1 MNIKAPTNTQYLE
14 LYSKYPQTLVCPCKQ
29 ISMNYDTFISIEYTF
44 HQVCTSVF
52 ISQGWIDFLTEEYY
66 VNDLYID
73 DYRLTSI
80 FTFQTL
86 STFCGL
92 VKQTISNRLSQFNSN
107 QYVSAFAIPSEIF
120 DPQVQTLVDQF
131 KLSTTNDFLLSLATI
146 RDTTQ
151 SNALFSAQITNYE
164 MYLLGGRGY
173 AYTYPMSYGDCSCS
187 LSATCIEQSS
197 MFRYSNG
204 RVLYSVPG
212 MYTGCYIVE
221 SLLQSNLKCFY
232 NQTCINKVLSYYA
245 TPSSMNI
252 TALDNSLPSNFFP
265 NSTLE
270 EVINEMMVEQFI
282 PSVIYNSYYNACQP
296 TECTYTYPAKNSII
310 YIVTTLIGLLGGL
323 ITVLKLIIP
332 PVVMFIRKKQE
343 RSQLDIEIIEGE
355 ERYSI
360 GQKLKNYLITY
371 NTFPSFPPS
380 TDERQLQ
387 SERISTRV
395 YIILLTLSLAILLLY
410 NSLINITETVND
422 KAPTMTKYL
431 ELYSTYP
438 QTLICPCTQ
447 ISISYNRFLSIEYTF
462 HQVCTSVF
470 ITQNWTNYLSTSYGD
485 DDVYLDDFR
494 LTSSFTFQAL
504 SALCQ
509 LINQTVSNRLSQFYS
524 SQYVSASVIPSEI
537 FDPQARTLVD
547 QYISSTTTDFLL
559 SLTTIRNTTQSNA
572 LFTGLQTNYYFITQN
587 DTQYPDP
594 YVLAYGNCNCSSSP
608 KCVTQSSIYN
618 YPDPTTL
625 LSVPGIY
632 LGCYV
637 IESLLQ
643 SNLECFYN
651 QTCIDQLQ
659 SYFSSTSLM
668 NITALDESLSVKF
681 RKNSTIEAVV
691 DQLMMEQWNQTIMY
705 DRYFNACKPFE
716 CTYTHQTKNQL
727 IYIVTTLIGLL
738 GGLITMLKLIVPRV
752 VRFIRREQVQ
762 PTPPIAAMSINERIH
777 LLYGKVKSYIQNFNL
792 FSSIPPS
799 TDEHQLRNE
808 KISTRLFIILLTL
821 SLAVLLLYNSLINVT
836 QTVNVKAPTMTK
848 YLELYS
854 TYSQALIC
862 PCTQISIN
870 YDTFISIEYTFHQ
883 VCASVFVKQD
893 WIDYLS
899 KNYQVQSIST
909 FDFRSMGPYL
919 FQALNAF
926 CELINQTVSNRLS
939 QFNSSQY
946 VSASVISSNV
956 FKSQAQSLVDQFKL
970 STTND
975 FLLSLTT
982 IRNMTQSNALLAGPL
997 TNYGFETDIGDDD
1010 PYMYPQKY
1018 DGCSCVASAICSYPS
1033 RVCGYDGC
1041 TITPLYVPGFYMAC
1055 YIIESLLQSDLRC
1068 FYNQTCIDQLQS
1080 YFISSSAI
1088 SFTSLDESLPSRFL
1102 PNSTFEEIVND
1113 LMIEQWIPSDQSV
1126 MYERYFNACRPL
1138 ECTYTQETKNS
1149 IIYIVTALIGLV
1161 GGLITALKLIVPRLV
1176 KFTAFCIQ
1184 KWRMRNAA
1192 VIPVMNT

>member
-691 DQLMMEQWNQTIMY
+691 DQLMMEQWNQTI
-705 DRYFNACKPFE
+705 
-716 CTYTHQTKNQL
+716 
-727 IYIVTTLIGLL
+727 
-738 GGLITMLKLIVPRV
+738 
-752 VRFIRREQVQ
+752 
-762 PTPPIAAMSINERIH
+762 
-777 LLYGKVKSYIQNFNL
+777 
-792 FSSIPPS
+792 
-799 TDEHQLRNE
+799 
-808 KISTRLFIILLTL
+808 
-821 SLAVLLLYNSLINVT
+821 
-836 QTVNVKAPTMTK
+836 
-848 YLELYS
+848 
-854 TYSQALIC
+854 
-862 PCTQISIN
+862 
-870 YDTFISIEYTFHQ
+870 
-883 VCASVFVKQD
+883 
-893 WIDYLS
+893 
-899 KNYQVQSIST
+899 
-909 FDFRSMGPYL
+909 
-919 FQALNAF
+919 
-926 CELINQTVSNRLS
+926 
-939 QFNSSQY
+939 
-946 VSASVISSNV
+946 
-956 FKSQAQSLVDQFKL
+956 
-970 STTND
+970 
-975 FLLSLTT
+975 
-982 IRNMTQSNALLAGPL
+982 
-997 TNYGFETDIGDDD
+997 
-1010 PYMYPQKY
+1010 
-1018 DGCSCVASAICSYPS
+1018 
-1033 RVCGYDGC
+1033 
-1041 TITPLYVPGFYMAC
+1041 
-1055 YIIESLLQSDLRC
+1055 
-1068 FYNQTCIDQLQS
+1068 
-1080 YFISSSAI
+1080 
-1088 SFTSLDESLPSRFL
+1088 
-1102 PNSTFEEIVND
+1102 
-1113 LMIEQWIPSDQSV
+1113 
-1126 MYERYFNACRPL
+1126 
-1138 ECTYTQETKNS
+1138 
-1149 IIYIVTALIGLV
+1149 
-1161 GGLITALKLIVPRLV
+1161 
-1176 KFTAFCIQ
+1176 
-1184 KWRMRNAA
+1184 
-1192 VIPVMNT
+1192 